1 MLGIFL
7 ESKFRLINFDNLGQ
21 TFPMNF
27 GRGFRLSATL
37 IGAALLLSGCGTP
50 SQQYGSDSKDGVY
63 FAVPHSWKK
72 ISSKD
77 LGAQEALSTVSGA
90 AERLA
95 LVRYQEAFTPDSKI
109 TAKDVLTLNS
119 PDQPIAYARVRGLT
133 DSEIQ
138 QVSYNDLRNLIL
150 PLTTW
155 EDGTASSIPVYNVIT
170 DEEAVQKGGRGV
182 HTVFAFTNNG
192 VSQTINQTGLLSNDH
207 RTLIMFVVRCSTVC
221 YNKNKTEIE
230 KAVASLTDRGTK

>member
-1 MLGIFL
+1 
-7 ESKFRLINFDNLGQ
+7 
-21 TFPMNF
+21 MNF
-27 GRGFRLSATL
+27 RCGFKLSAVIL
-37 IGAALLLSGCGTP
+37 GGALLLTSCGTP
-50 SQQYGSDSKDGVY
+50 SQKYGSDSKDGVY
-63 FAVPHSWKK
+63 FAVPNSWNQ

-77 LGAQEALSTVSGA
+77 LASQEALSTVAGSS
-90 AERLA
+90 ERLA
-95 LVRYQEAFTPDSKI
+95 LVRYQVAYSPDAKI
-109 TAKDVLTLNS
+109 KAKDVLTLNTPDS
-119 PDQPIAYARVRGLT
+119 PIVYARVRGLT

-170 DEEAVQKGGRGV
+170 DQEAVQKGGRGV

-207 RTLIMFVVRCSTVC
+207 RTLVMFVVRCSTVC